1 MAINELQRVI
11 TYGII
16 EKEFQVQKFK
26 MRMRTL
32 TAGEMRKITEDLS
45 GFDDVAKFRGVQI
58 KTLAYSILG
67 VNGKKVEYTPE
78 NEQDSITEEKRYR
91 QNETIIEK
99 WQKSM
104 VDLFY
109 SKYMELQEEQESFLL
124 ESEKPST
131 KGGVGNDGKSPNTQ
145 E

>member
-32 TAGEMRKITEDLS
+32 TAGEMRKITEEVS
-45 GFDDVAKFRGVQI
+45 GFDDVAKFRGLQI
-58 KTLAYSILG
+58 KTLSYSIIGL
-67 VNGKKVEYTPE
+67 NGKKVEYLPE
-78 NEQDSITEEKRYR
+78 DEQDSITEEKRYR
-91 QNETIIEK
+91 QNETILNQ
-99 WQKSM
+99 WQKSL
-104 VDLFY
+104 VEIFY

-124 ESEKPST
+124 ESEKPSM
-131 KGGVGNDGKSPNTQ
+131 KGGVGIDGKSPNTQ